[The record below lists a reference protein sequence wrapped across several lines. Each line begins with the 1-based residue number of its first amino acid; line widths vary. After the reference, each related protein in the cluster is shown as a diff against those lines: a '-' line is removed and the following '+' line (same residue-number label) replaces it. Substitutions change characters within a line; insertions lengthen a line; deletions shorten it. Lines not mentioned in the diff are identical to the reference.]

1 VDSKDASVGMSSPP
15 QPFVSREFL
24 TTVKQCLCSS
34 QGIFVLNMACRDPVL
49 RSEILRDIQGV
60 FQTIW
65 SYNVPEEV
73 NEILFCTDHDWALKS
88 KKVDR
93 KHPTIEAFDKVN
105 KHTKVLQKKAENV
118 DELLDLEEAVKQ
130 LKLVDP
136 R

>member
-1 VDSKDASVGMSSPP
+1 MVIIIKIYILREPLASHKT
-15 QPFVSREFL
+15 FL
-24 TTVKQCLCSS
+24 IFL
-34 QGIFVLNMACRDPVL
+34 GIFVLNMACRDPVL
-49 RSEILRDIQGV
+49 RNEILRDVQGV
-60 FQTIW
+60 FQTVW

-88 KKVDR
+88 RKVDR

>member
-1 VDSKDASVGMSSPP
+1 MVIIKIIEKPSKSHIKNVVFFS
-15 QPFVSREFL
+15 FL
-24 TTVKQCLCSS
+24 
-34 QGIFVLNMACRDPVL
+34 GIFVLNMACRDPVL
-49 RSEILRDIQGV
+49 RNEILRDIQGI
-60 FQTIW
+60 FQTVW

-88 KKVDR
+88 RKVDK

>member
-1 VDSKDASVGMSSPP
+1 MVIIKIIEKTSKPHIKRVFFS
-15 QPFVSREFL
+15 FL
-24 TTVKQCLCSS
+24 
-34 QGIFVLNMACRDPVL
+34 GIFVLNMACRDPVL
-49 RSEILRDIQGV
+49 RNEILRDIQGV
-60 FQTIW
+60 FKTVW

-88 KKVDR
+88 RKVDK

>member
-1 VDSKDASVGMSSPP
+1 MVIIKIIEKTSKPHIKNV
-15 QPFVSREFL
+15 FVFFSFL
-24 TTVKQCLCSS
+24 
-34 QGIFVLNMACRDPVL
+34 GIFVLNMACRDPVL
-49 RSEILRDIQGV
+49 RNEILRDIQGV
-60 FQTIW
+60 FKTVW

-88 KKVDR
+88 RKVDK

>member
-1 VDSKDASVGMSSPP
+1 MVIISRYILREPLASHKT
-15 QPFVSREFL
+15 FL
-24 TTVKQCLCSS
+24 IL
-34 QGIFVLNMACRDPVL
+34 GIFVLNMACRDPVL
-49 RSEILRDIQGV
+49 RNEILRDIQGV

-88 KKVDR
+88 RKVDR

>member
-1 VDSKDASVGMSSPP
+1 
-15 QPFVSREFL
+15 
-24 TTVKQCLCSS
+24 
-34 QGIFVLNMACRDPVL
+34 MACRDPVL
-49 RSEILRDIQGV
+49 RNEILRDIQGV